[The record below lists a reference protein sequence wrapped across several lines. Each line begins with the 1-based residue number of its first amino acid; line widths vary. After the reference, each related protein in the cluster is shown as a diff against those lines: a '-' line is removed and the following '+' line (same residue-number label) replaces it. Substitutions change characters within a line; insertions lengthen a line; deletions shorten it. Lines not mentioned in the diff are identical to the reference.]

1 MSSFSRPVF
10 QHLLTKGQIK
20 FTVILESSQSLPKRP
35 WQLSLWYD
43 HGGLSKNKE
52 PWRALE
58 LQSSDHSPTL
68 LSVQPA
74 KGVNQHIFEAILPC
88 PFVDP
93 EKTYTGRRI
102 PFTIR
107 YRDDENSP
115 WQWVRDQ
122 FGIKDGELI
131 WQAPV
136 DPNFLGGSPVD
147 LHDGWQTRKLVSEVP
162 EARLYS
168 IDSSQP
174 IPNSTSKNT
183 AIEKKVLGKVT
194 FPLRFFALVRI
205 WSPWLAPRHGDGH
218 FNITEDA
225 ILLSFLRSDGLHV
238 VLLAVN
244 GVDDILTTFQSN
256 AHGEIIVAARND
268 TGKDGKFRLLA
279 ATAWDFEIANCAVM
293 YEMRKVVK
301 ASAMYQEAA
310 SQLPTHI
317 RSESTESGYQLIT
330 NPDSQEPAPTPEWL
344 ASWYDSLAY
353 CTWNSLGQD
362 LNANKIMD
370 GLQSLKENDIHIAT
384 LIIDDNWQD
393 LDGKQGETNQFR
405 RGWKSFEA
413 NPIGFPEGLAETTR
427 KIREAHP
434 AINDIAVWHALLGY
448 WGGIS
453 PDGELAK
460 KYKTIEVAKESGN
473 MLAIHPDDVHRFYND
488 AYTFLSAA
496 GVTSVK
502 TDAQFMLDLLER
514 SDQRRAMISP
524 YQSAWTQ
531 AHLRHFGGKAISCM
545 SCIPQILFHSFLPTN
560 TPRVLL
566 RNSDDFFPDVA
577 DSHPWHVFA
586 NAHNALLVQHLNVL
600 PDWDMF
606 QTDHP
611 YSGFHAAS
619 RCISGGPIYIT
630 DTPGEHDVGLIKEMC
645 AKNARGQTVVL
656 RPSTVGK
663 TIGVYDNYNEKHIL
677 RIGAY
682 DGNSD
687 VGTGML
693 GVFNISDHET
703 TFLLPITDIPGVKK
717 GLNEGEKKWIVRSHA
732 SRRLTRPIRPTLPV
746 SADMLVQETLAVR
759 GYDIWTAL
767 PVHKFHVHEQDVE
780 VAVIGLLGKMT
791 GACAIIESTIKNE
804 GERLK
809 IGVQLKAL
817 GILGIWISNIGDRT
831 VDQFMVMLRGLA
843 IPVERVKIDEENGV
857 LEVDVQGAW
866 EDLRLDAGWNNEVGV
881 DIFVP

>member
-1 MSSFSRPVF
+1 M
-10 QHLLTKGQIK
+10 
-20 FTVILESSQSLPKRP
+20 
-35 WQLSLWYD
+35 
-43 HGGLSKNKE
+43 
-52 PWRALE
+52 
-58 LQSSDHSPTL
+58 
-68 LSVQPA
+68 
-74 KGVNQHIFEAILPC
+74 
-88 PFVDP
+88 
-93 EKTYTGRRI
+93 
-102 PFTIR
+102 
-107 YRDDENSP
+107 
-115 WQWVRDQ
+115 
-122 FGIKDGELI
+122 
-131 WQAPV
+131 
-136 DPNFLGGSPVD
+136 D

-174 IPNSTSKNT
+174 IPKSTNQDNT
-183 AIEKKVLGKVT
+183 TKKVLGKVT
-194 FPLRFFALVRI
+194 LPLRFFALVRI
-205 WSPWLAPRHGDGH
+205 WTPWLAPRHGDAH

-256 AHGEIIVAARND
+256 ERGEIIVAARND
-268 TGKDGKFRLLA
+268 TGRDGKFRLLA

-393 LDGKQGETNQFR
+393 LDGRQGETDQFR

-413 NPIGFPEGLAETTR
+413 NPVGFPEGLAETTKR
-427 KIREAHP
+427 IREAHP

-460 KYKTIEVAKESGN
+460 KYKTIEVAKAKGN

-502 TDAQFMLDLLER
+502 TDAQFMLDLLEN

-630 DTPGEHDVGLIKEMC
+630 DTPGEHNVGLIKEMC

-663 TIGVYDNYNEKHIL
+663 TVGIYDNYNEKHIL

-682 DGNSD
+682 DGKSD

-767 PVHKFHVHEQDVE
+767 PVHRFCVHEQDVE

-791 GACAIIESTIKNE
+791 GACAIIDSTIKNE

-817 GILGIWISNIGDRT
+817 GVLGIWISNIGERK

-866 EDLRLDAGWNNEVGV
+866 EDLNLDAGWNNEVRV
-881 DIFVP
+881 DVFIP

>member
-1 MSSFSRPVF
+1 M
-10 QHLLTKGQIK
+10 
-20 FTVILESSQSLPKRP
+20 
-35 WQLSLWYD
+35 
-43 HGGLSKNKE
+43 SKNKE
-52 PWRALE
+52 PWKALE

-68 LSVQPA
+68 LSVPPA

-174 IPNSTSKNT
+174 IPKSTNQDNT
-183 AIEKKVLGKVT
+183 TKKVLGKVT
-194 FPLRFFALVRI
+194 LPLRFFALVRI
-205 WSPWLAPRHGDGH
+205 WTPWLAPRHGDAH

-256 AHGEIIVAARND
+256 ERGEIIVAARND
-268 TGKDGKFRLLA
+268 TGRDGKFRLLA

-393 LDGKQGETNQFR
+393 LDGRQGETDQFR

-413 NPIGFPEGLAETTR
+413 NPVGFPEGLAETTKR
-427 KIREAHP
+427 IREAHP

-460 KYKTIEVAKESGN
+460 KYKTIEVAKAKGN

-502 TDAQFMLDLLER
+502 TDAQFMLDLLEN

-630 DTPGEHDVGLIKEMC
+630 DTPGEHNVGLIKEMC

-663 TIGVYDNYNEKHIL
+663 TVGIYDNYNEKHIL

-682 DGNSD
+682 DGKSD

-693 GVFNISDHET
+693 GVFNISNHET
-703 TFLLPITDIPGVKK
+703 TFLLPITDILGVKK

-732 SRRLTRPIRPTLPV
+732 SRRLTRSIRPTLPV

-767 PVHKFHVHEQDVE
+767 PVHRFCVHEQDVE

-791 GACAIIESTIKNE
+791 GACAIIDSTIKNE

-817 GILGIWISNIGDRT
+817 GVLGIWISNIGERK

-857 LEVDVQGAW
+857 LEIDVQGAW
-866 EDLRLDAGWNNEVGV
+866 EDLNLDAGWNNEVGIDV
-881 DIFVP
+881 FVP

>member
-1 MSSFSRPVF
+1 M
-10 QHLLTKGQIK
+10 
-20 FTVILESSQSLPKRP
+20 
-35 WQLSLWYD
+35 
-43 HGGLSKNKE
+43 
-52 PWRALE
+52 
-58 LQSSDHSPTL
+58 
-68 LSVQPA
+68 
-74 KGVNQHIFEAILPC
+74 
-88 PFVDP
+88 
-93 EKTYTGRRI
+93 
-102 PFTIR
+102 
-107 YRDDENSP
+107 
-115 WQWVRDQ
+115 
-122 FGIKDGELI
+122 
-131 WQAPV
+131 
-136 DPNFLGGSPVD
+136 D

-174 IPNSTSKNT
+174 IPKSTNQDNT
-183 AIEKKVLGKVT
+183 TKKVLGKVT
-194 FPLRFFALVRI
+194 LPLRFFALVRI
-205 WSPWLAPRHGDGH
+205 WTPWLAPRHGDAH

-256 AHGEIIVAARND
+256 ERGEIIVAARND
-268 TGKDGKFRLLA
+268 TGRDGKFRLLA

-393 LDGKQGETNQFR
+393 LDGRQGETDQFR

-413 NPIGFPEGLAETTR
+413 NPVGFPEGLAETTKR
-427 KIREAHP
+427 IREAHP

-460 KYKTIEVAKESGN
+460 KYKTIEVAKAKGN

-502 TDAQFMLDLLER
+502 TDAQFMLDLLEN

-630 DTPGEHDVGLIKEMC
+630 DTPGEHNVGLIKEMC

-663 TIGVYDNYNEKHIL
+663 TVGIYDNYNEKHIL

-682 DGNSD
+682 DGKSD

-767 PVHKFHVHEQDVE
+767 PVHRFCVHEQDVE

-791 GACAIIESTIKNE
+791 GACAIIDSTIKNE

-817 GILGIWISNIGDRT
+817 GVLGIWISNIGERK

-866 EDLRLDAGWNNEVGV
+866 EDLNLDAGWNNEVGV
-881 DIFVP
+881 DVFIP

>member
-1 MSSFSRPVF
+1 M
-10 QHLLTKGQIK
+10 
-20 FTVILESSQSLPKRP
+20 
-35 WQLSLWYD
+35 
-43 HGGLSKNKE
+43 
-52 PWRALE
+52 
-58 LQSSDHSPTL
+58 
-68 LSVQPA
+68 
-74 KGVNQHIFEAILPC
+74 
-88 PFVDP
+88 
-93 EKTYTGRRI
+93 
-102 PFTIR
+102 
-107 YRDDENSP
+107 
-115 WQWVRDQ
+115 
-122 FGIKDGELI
+122 
-131 WQAPV
+131 
-136 DPNFLGGSPVD
+136 D

-174 IPNSTSKNT
+174 IPKSTNQDNT
-183 AIEKKVLGKVT
+183 TKKVLGKVT
-194 FPLRFFALVRI
+194 LPLRFFALVRI
-205 WSPWLAPRHGDGH
+205 WTPWLAPRHGDAH

-256 AHGEIIVAARND
+256 ERGEIIVAARND
-268 TGKDGKFRLLA
+268 TGRDGKFRLLA

-393 LDGKQGETNQFR
+393 LDGRQGETDQFR

-413 NPIGFPEGLAETTR
+413 NPVGFPEGLAETTKR
-427 KIREAHP
+427 IREAHP

-460 KYKTIEVAKESGN
+460 KYKTIEVAKAKGN

-502 TDAQFMLDLLER
+502 TDAQFMLDLLEN

-630 DTPGEHDVGLIKEMC
+630 DTPGEHNVGLIKEMC

-663 TIGVYDNYNEKHIL
+663 TVGIYDNYNEKHIL

-682 DGNSD
+682 DGKSD

-693 GVFNISDHET
+693 GVFNISNHET

-767 PVHKFHVHEQDVE
+767 PVHRFCVHEQDVE
-780 VAVIGLLGKMT
+780 VVVIGLLGKMT
-791 GACAIIESTIKNE
+791 GACAIIDSTIKNE

-817 GILGIWISNIGDRT
+817 GVLGIWISNIGERK

-857 LEVDVQGAW
+857 LEIDVQGAW
-866 EDLRLDAGWNNEVGV
+866 EDLNLDAGWNNEVGIDV
-881 DIFVP
+881 FVP

>member
-1 MSSFSRPVF
+1 M
-10 QHLLTKGQIK
+10 
-20 FTVILESSQSLPKRP
+20 
-35 WQLSLWYD
+35 
-43 HGGLSKNKE
+43 
-52 PWRALE
+52 
-58 LQSSDHSPTL
+58 
-68 LSVQPA
+68 
-74 KGVNQHIFEAILPC
+74 
-88 PFVDP
+88 
-93 EKTYTGRRI
+93 
-102 PFTIR
+102 
-107 YRDDENSP
+107 
-115 WQWVRDQ
+115 
-122 FGIKDGELI
+122 
-131 WQAPV
+131 
-136 DPNFLGGSPVD
+136 D

-174 IPNSTSKNT
+174 IPKSTNQDNT
-183 AIEKKVLGKVT
+183 TKKVLGKVT
-194 FPLRFFALVRI
+194 LPLRFFALVRI
-205 WSPWLAPRHGDGH
+205 WTPWLAPRHGDAH

-256 AHGEIIVAARND
+256 ERGEIIVAARND
-268 TGKDGKFRLLA
+268 TGRDGKFRLLA

-393 LDGKQGETNQFR
+393 LDGRQGETDQFR

-413 NPIGFPEGLAETTR
+413 NPVGFPEGLAETTKR
-427 KIREAHP
+427 IREAHP

-460 KYKTIEVAKESGN
+460 KYKTIEVAKAKGN

-502 TDAQFMLDLLER
+502 TDAQFMLDLLEN

-630 DTPGEHDVGLIKEMC
+630 DTPGEHNVGLIKEMC

-663 TIGVYDNYNEKHIL
+663 TVGIYDNYNEKHIL

-682 DGNSD
+682 DGKSD

-693 GVFNISDHET
+693 GVFNISNHET

-767 PVHKFHVHEQDVE
+767 PVHRFCVHEQDVE

-791 GACAIIESTIKNE
+791 GACAIIDSTIKNE

-817 GILGIWISNIGDRT
+817 GVLGIWISNIGERK

-857 LEVDVQGAW
+857 LEIDVQGAW
-866 EDLRLDAGWNNEVGV
+866 EDLNLDAGWNNEVGIDV
-881 DIFVP
+881 FVP